1 MEHFPNLERR
11 GLLWAMVIIASALT
25 FGMNMSCNPKSSPN
39 YQSIRPPVPSGDLP
53 FEKYQLNA
61 DSGGVI
67 VRPTGTRL
75 RIPANAFVDETG
87 KPVKGNVE
95 FRVRELHNPIDL
107 LRSGIPMSVDSTR
120 KEVLQSAGMIEL
132 RASAGEKPLELAAD
146 KNIDVSLAGF
156 RPSDGYSLYQLSGDR
171 NWQVTDTF
179 IAGPNT
185 YKQAALDSLAVIR
198 RYNHPD
204 SVRFFEMAIG
214 DLKYAPFKSLNK
226 RTWKL
231 GMFQSRRR
239 FDMAMRSDWDRV
251 RMEPVNSKGTRVKL
265 KFSKTLSIRGTES
278 FKDTTISYEVVA
290 IPILKPG
297 ESAGMLSEM
306 KSLEEL
312 NKELDVEENRARIQA
327 DLVNSFRINK
337 MGVWNIDKLTKWND
351 EKEYNI
357 SFDFADRINP
367 DKNQVELIVVFEE
380 SNAYL
385 RFAPQDWSNVK
396 LPVRERISM
405 IAILP
410 KGEVAMVSS
419 TALTEA
425 MSQGSSTLRLKSER
439 MSFEQYL
446 KKQKSPG
453 I

>member
-1 MEHFPNLERR
+1 MEHISNLEKR
-11 GLLWAMVIIASALT
+11 GFLWALAIIASALT
-25 FGMNMSCNPKSSPN
+25 FGLNMSCNPKSAPN

-75 RIPANAFVDETG
+75 RIPANAFVDEAG

-95 FRVRELHNPIDL
+95 FRVRELHNPADL

-120 KEVLQSAGMIEL
+120 KDILQSAGMIEL

-146 KNIDVSLAGF
+146 KSIDVSLAGF

-179 IAGPNT
+179 GAGPNT
-185 YKQAALDSLAVIR
+185 YKQAALDSLALVR

-214 DLKYAPFKSLNK
+214 DLKSAQYRSLNK
-226 RTWKL
+226 RKWKL
-231 GMFQSRRR
+231 GMLQSRRK
-239 FDMAMRSDWDRV
+239 FDLAMRADWDRV
-251 RMEPVNSKGTRVKL
+251 RMESLNSKGTRVKL
-265 KFSKTLSIRGTES
+265 KFTKNMQIQKKDKYKDSTL
-278 FKDTTISYEVVA
+278 SYEVVA
-290 IPILKPG
+290 IPVFKPG
-297 ESAGMLSEM
+297 ESVDMLAELQ
-306 KSLEEL
+306 SLEEL
-312 NKELDVEENRARIQA
+312 NKALDVEENRVKMQA
-327 DLVNSFRINK
+327 DMVNNFRINK
-337 MGVWNIDKLTKWND
+337 MGIWNIDKLMKQID
-351 EKEYNI
+351 QKEFDI
-357 SFDFADRINP
+357 SFDFVDQINP
-367 DKNQVELIVVFEE
+367 DVNKVELMLIYEE
-380 SNAYL
+380 SNACL
-385 RFAPQDWSNVK
+385 RFEPHDWSNVK
-396 LPVRERISM
+396 LPITERISM

-425 MSQGSSTLRLKSER
+425 MSQGSSKLKLKSER

-446 KKQKSPG
+446 QKQKPG
-453 I
+453 GI

>member
-1 MEHFPNLERR
+1 
-11 GLLWAMVIIASALT
+11 
-25 FGMNMSCNPKSSPN
+25 
-39 YQSIRPPVPSGDLP
+39 
-53 FEKYQLNA
+53 
-61 DSGGVI
+61 
-67 VRPTGTRL
+67 
-75 RIPANAFVDETG
+75 
-87 KPVKGNVE
+87 
-95 FRVRELHNPIDL
+95 
-107 LRSGIPMSVDSTR
+107 
-120 KEVLQSAGMIEL
+120 
-132 RASAGEKPLELAAD
+132 
-146 KNIDVSLAGF
+146 
-156 RPSDGYSLYQLSGDR
+156 
-171 NWQVTDTF
+171 
-179 IAGPNT
+179 
-185 YKQAALDSLAVIR
+185 
-198 RYNHPD
+198 
-204 SVRFFEMAIG
+204 
-214 DLKYAPFKSLNK
+214 
-226 RTWKL
+226 
-231 GMFQSRRR
+231 
-239 FDMAMRSDWDRV
+239 
-251 RMEPVNSKGTRVKL
+251 
-265 KFSKTLSIRGTES
+265 
-278 FKDTTISYEVVA
+278 VVA

-351 EKEYNI
+351 EIEYNI